1 MTFQDAKK
9 LQIGDSIVLKRTD
22 TPCHITKIEI
32 ENKDIFLRCDNGLL
46 YHHKD
51 ILLYKKKGD

>member
-32 ENKDIFLRCDNGLL
+32 ENKNIFLRCDNGLL

-51 ILLYKKKGD
+51 ILPYKKKGD

>member
-1 MTFQDAKK
+1 MTFSDAKK
-9 LQIGDSIVLKRTD
+9 LQIGDSIVLKHTD
-22 TPCHITKIEI
+22 APCRITEIEI

-51 ILLYKKKGD
+51 ILPYKKKGD